1 MIEKMALKVV
11 NQMEMQKIIS
21 KSNCEYYEYA
31 LIGMVEQAITVGT
44 MLLLG
49 LLFRQFL
56 HTVCFMV
63 FFLSL
68 RKRTG
73 GFHANK
79 FWQCYLGTVIS
90 YIAIM
95 EIVPVLCR
103 KPTVMYVLL
112 FLAMLLICIMGT
124 INHPNMDMSKSEL
137 RESKKA
143 ARLLISMEVMVIAI
157 LIYLKTDFMYIG
169 YMSAAIILCAF
180 LMCLARIMK
189 QEVRINEK
197 K

>member
-1 MIEKMALKVV
+1 MIEKLALRIV
-11 NQMEMQKIIS
+11 NQMEERKIIS

-31 LIGMVEQAITVGT
+31 LVGMVEQAITVGT
-44 MLLLG
+44 MLHLG

-79 FWQCYLGTVIS
+79 FWQCYLGTVIF

-95 EIVPVLCR
+95 QIVPIFCR
-103 KPTVMYVLL
+103 KPTIMYGLL

-143 ARLLISMEVMVIAI
+143 ARLQILMEVMIIAA
-157 LIYLKTDFMYIG
+157 LIYLKADFMYIG

-180 LMCLARIMK
+180 LMCLARIIK
-189 QEVRINEK
+189 QEVRIQ
-197 K
+197 